1 MRLIIF
7 LTAAK
12 AVLAKQGKYIAAFAP
27 FGYIKSDDDKHVLT
41 PDPETAHIVKL
52 IFELAIKGMK
62 YTEIADYLNN
72 NGYDSILTFLNK
84 KGLKR
89 SMYRDIGVREWNPTS
104 VMEVLFNE
112 TYIGSVVYS
121 KTEDN
126 IDTGHAVVKRDKEDW
141 IIVPDRHEPLVSVED
156 YKLAHKM
163 IARREY
169 QPRKPT
175 GGWQPS
181 LIRCSVCGKGLD
193 KYIGKYYRCR
203 NKHLSK
209 IDIFGLHDAILEST
223 RVMALT
229 QLKEFEIKESGV
241 QEHELIETEIS
252 NLKKKKDYYARLK
265 FEMYDDYTKGNLS
278 REVMAKKTKEI
289 KEKIAIIE
297 KDICDKSE
305 LLIARNDLYED
316 AEKEQLTKLSK
327 LEEYNSNVI
336 RCLVDHV
343 KVYDNDHIEIIWNF
357 DDFQVG

>member
-1 MRLIIF
+1 MIENQKNISF
-7 LTAAK
+7 LQDVKANAK
-12 AVLAKQGKYIAAFAP
+12 GYEQLAV
-27 FGYIKSDDDKHVLT
+27 
-41 PDPETAHIVKL
+41 
-52 IFELAIKGMK
+52 M
-62 YTEIADYLNN
+62 
-72 NGYDSILTFLNK
+72 
-84 KGLKR
+84 GL
-89 SMYRDIGVREWNPTS
+89 
-104 VMEVLFNE
+104 MEVLFNE

-229 QLKEFEIKESGV
+229 QLKEFEINS
-241 QEHELIETEIS
+241 
-252 NLKKKKDYYARLK
+252 
-265 FEMYDDYTKGNLS
+265 
-278 REVMAKKTKEI
+278 
-289 KEKIAIIE
+289 
-297 KDICDKSE
+297 
-305 LLIARNDLYED
+305 LLIYKFFSCFNINT
-316 AEKEQLTKLSK
+316 LTS
-327 LEEYNSNVI
+327 
-336 RCLVDHV
+336 
-343 KVYDNDHIEIIWNF
+343 F
-357 DDFQVG
+357 